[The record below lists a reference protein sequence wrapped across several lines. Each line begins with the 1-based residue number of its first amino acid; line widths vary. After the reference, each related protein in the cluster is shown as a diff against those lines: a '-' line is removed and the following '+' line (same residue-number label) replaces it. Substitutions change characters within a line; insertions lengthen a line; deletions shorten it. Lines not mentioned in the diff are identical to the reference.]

1 MSISS
6 TASWIGWV
14 RRPGFTASVLAALLV
29 SPAIAAGQDD
39 PNLIDQGHF
48 DITVGDRVAGT
59 ETFAIRRQGEGYMAV
74 GRIQLEGEGTW
85 LRSAEFGLRTDGA
98 YAPVRFETRALGRP
112 AHTLIMT
119 RTGTRLRITTSG
131 EEGDRMTELLV
142 APDQVL
148 LEPGIAQHYYF
159 VIRRLTAARGQP
171 IELVAILP
179 GDGQEQPIRV
189 AGVASTEITI
199 GGVAHAADR
208 YELDVGGTRHIV
220 WADPSDGRI
229 LMVELPDRRWT
240 SVRRPGN

>member
-6 TASWIGWV
+6 TVSWTGFV
-14 RRPGFTASVLAALLV
+14 RRPGFTASILAVLLV
-29 SPAIAAGQDD
+29 SPATAAVQD
-39 PNLIDQGHF
+39 PNLIDQGRY

-74 GRIQLEGEGTW
+74 GRIQLEGDGTW

-98 YAPVRFETRALGRP
+98 YAPVRFETRALGRI
-112 AHTLIMT
+112 AHTLIVT
-119 RTGTRLRITTSG
+119 RTGTRLRITSSS
-131 EEGDRMTELLV
+131 EEGDRMTELLA

-159 VIRRLTAARGQP
+159 VIRRLKAAGGQP

-189 AGVASTEITI
+189 AGVASTQVTI
-199 GGVAHAADR
+199 GGVLRPADR

-220 WADPSDGRI
+220 WADAADGRI
-229 LMVELPDRRWT
+229 LRVELPDRRWT
-240 SVRRPGN
+240 SVRRAGE